1 THDLKF
7 EVLLVNGSNDLG
19 TNNNEF
25 SSTVLIPHVGSAPFT
40 IDFSTQPSG
49 WFIQNFDGQ
58 ITWEIATAPK
68 ETGDNKALKLN
79 YFDYEDNLGEVD
91 VFLSPVFDLSS
102 APAAMLTFAV
112 AYARYVGSGSNDRL
126 DVVVLTD
133 CQGIFEGNTVYSKS
147 GNALRTANS
156 ISSPFTP
163 VNSSE
168 WRREFINLSDFIG
181 LERVQLAFV
190 GIND

>member
-1 THDLKF
+1 
-7 EVLLVNGSNDLG
+7 
-19 TNNNEF
+19 
-25 SSTVLIPHVGSAPFT
+25 
-40 IDFSTQPSG
+40 
-49 WFIQNFDGQ
+49 
-58 ITWEIATAPK
+58 
-68 ETGDNKALKLN
+68 
-79 YFDYEDNLGEVD
+79 
-91 VFLSPVFDLSS
+91 
-102 APAAMLTFAV
+102 
-112 AYARYVGSGSNDRL
+112 L

-190 GIND
+190 GINDWGNNIYIDNISLDVEERLDAALISVSRPSPVTCQQDVSP